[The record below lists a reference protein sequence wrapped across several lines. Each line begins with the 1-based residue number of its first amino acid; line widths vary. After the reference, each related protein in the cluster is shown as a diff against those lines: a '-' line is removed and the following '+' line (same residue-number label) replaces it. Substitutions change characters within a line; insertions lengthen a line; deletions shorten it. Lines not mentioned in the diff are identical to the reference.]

1 MAQYRLISIGCFCHD
16 NEEKTY
22 WEHEKCEEIAF
33 INTEAQIICRKC
45 HIHFNFEDLLFIH
58 RNNKHYFRYKPYDG
72 EKPESVWK
80 NFYLF
85 ENPFYFDNDAN
96 IDLVLDFKRK
106 IEFNLERR
114 IGPQPPTPIQSLN
127 IPK

>member
-1 MAQYRLISIGCFCHD
+1 MAQYRLISIGCFCND
-16 NEEKTY
+16 NEEEAY
-22 WEHEKCEEIAF
+22 WEHEECEEIAF
-33 INTEAQIICRKC
+33 INIEAQIICRKC
-45 HIHFNFEDLLFIH
+45 HILFNFEDLLFIH

-85 ENPFYFDNDAN
+85 EKSFCFDRA
-96 IDLVLDFKRK
+96 FKRK

-114 IGPQPPTPIQSLN
+114 IGPQPPTSIQSLDV
-127 IPK
+127 KYS

>member
-1 MAQYRLISIGCFCHD
+1 MDFYHSLISIGCFCND
-16 NEEKTY
+16 NVEKTY
-22 WEHEKCEEIAF
+22 WEHEECEVTAF
-33 INTEAQIICRKC
+33 INNKAQILCKKC
-45 HIHFNFEDLLFIH
+45 HQLFNFEDLKFVH
-58 RNNKHYFRYKPYDG
+58 EKNKHYFYCKPYDG

-96 IDLVLDFKRK
+96 IDLVFDFKRK

-114 IGPQPPTPIQSLN
+114 IGPKPPTPTQSLN
-127 IPK
+127 I